1 MGLLMSIA
9 AVLVAFWIAGLVLHL
24 FGGLIHLFLV
34 AAAVLFVVG
43 MFTGRR
49 TSI

>member
-9 AVLVAFWIAGLVLHL
+9 AVLLVFWIAGLVLHL
-24 FGGLIHLFLV
+24 FGGLIHLFLL
-34 AAAVLFVVG
+34 AAAVLFVVS

-49 TSI
+49 TTF